1 MNEVVYST
9 TTHVKCQ
16 GKSFPED
23 HPVVYLEISKERKE
37 VVCPYCSK
45 KFLLAQ

>member
-1 MNEVVYST
+1 MKEEVYST

-23 HPVVYLEISKERKE
+23 HPVVYLEIDSEIKSIT
-37 VVCPYCSK
+37 CPYCSK
-45 KFLLAQ
+45 KFILAK